1 MNHFRAHGARKTYL
15 ASTCAFEVANGEQA
29 RATYVMPKYTLQ
41 LPWMRSCVP
50 WSSLKLVRM
59 MCVDTSGFAELT
71 PSFTCQK
78 VAMLD
83 IHLDFVTGGGWS
95 EHAIFLSQLMAAWNK

>member
-1 MNHFRAHGARKTYL
+1 
-15 ASTCAFEVANGEQA
+15 
-29 RATYVMPKYTLQ
+29 
-41 LPWMRSCVP
+41 
-50 WSSLKLVRM
+50 M

-95 EHAIFLSQLMAAWNK
+95 EHAIFLSQLMAAWNT

>member
-1 MNHFRAHGARKTYL
+1 MRAMMRVAT
-15 ASTCAFEVANGEQA
+15 ATSMDEVM
-29 RATYVMPKYTLQ
+29 RAM
-41 LPWMRSCVP
+41 
-50 WSSLKLVRM
+50 
-59 MCVDTSGFAELT
+59 ELT

-95 EHAIFLSQLMAAWNK
+95 EHAIFLSQLMAAWNT